1 MITAFCRR
9 LLKPSRVR
17 LLLLSYSRLL
27 RWLKSLRRDF
37 RQNKLLPSLA
47 LEDSY
52 GLMGLTILLLSMAAS
67 GTPHPTETTSPHGMP
82 EWLLSKPTRISVW
95 VSKDTSTMLLP
106 LAEIPSSSLTMWEIP
121 PDLSNPPSKPSLS
134 SEHALQD

>member
-1 MITAFCRR
+1 M
-9 LLKPSRVR
+9 
-17 LLLLSYSRLL
+17 LLLMVQVYSRLH
-27 RWLKSLRRDF
+27 RWWKLLRRDF

-52 GLMGLTILLLSMAAS
+52 GLMGLTILLLSMGVS

-95 VSKDTSTMLLP
+95 VSNDTSTMLLP
-106 LAEIPSSSLTMWEIP
+106 LAEIQSNSLTMWEIP
-121 PDLSNPPSKPSLS
+121 PDLSNPPSKP
-134 SEHALQD
+134 